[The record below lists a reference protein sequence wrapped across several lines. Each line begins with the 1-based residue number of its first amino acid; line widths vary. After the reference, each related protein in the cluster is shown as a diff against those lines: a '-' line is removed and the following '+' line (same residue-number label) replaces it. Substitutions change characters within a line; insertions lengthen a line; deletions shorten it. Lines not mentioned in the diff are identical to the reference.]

1 MRLRGSTGNL
11 GASNL
16 DISVISIAQGP
27 LRFNGSLRGCVALK
41 KHLTKPPESR
51 GSLFPKGAHLHYIED
66 QGDHSLVVMSP
77 AIYQGTRVQ
86 CVTMCLNTGK

>member
-1 MRLRGSTGNL
+1 MLKIKVLDHVRIYLRLRGSTGNL

-51 GSLFPKGAHLHYIED
+51 GSLFPKGAHIH
-66 QGDHSLVVMSP
+66 
-77 AIYQGTRVQ
+77 
-86 CVTMCLNTGK
+86 